1 MFCILIFLNV
11 AFRALQI
18 QQKIEYD
25 IVIYSD
31 GFTVK
36 WRRIFF
42 LVVSMWSYFHV
53 NNLSGS
59 EIVVRFSLTDLK
71 TNWEI
76 EKKLVDLH

>member
-1 MFCILIFLNV
+1 MFFILIFLNL

-18 QQKIEYD
+18 QQKTEYD

-31 GFTVK
+31 GFAVK
-36 WRRIFF
+36 WRRILF

-53 NNLSGS
+53 NILSAS

-71 TNWEI
+71 TN
-76 EKKLVDLH
+76 

>member
-1 MFCILIFLNV
+1 MFCILIFLNL

-18 QQKIEYD
+18 QQKIVYD

-31 GFTVK
+31 GFGVK
-36 WRRIFF
+36 WRRILF

-53 NNLSGS
+53 NILSGS

-71 TNWEI
+71 TN
-76 EKKLVDLH
+76 